1 MKETRCARC
10 NHSLAYHA
18 EGGCGYVPVG
28 LGRCLCD
35 ARLRTPE
42 VVTPEVAKPDLKQV
56 GGDHY
61 LRAIQIWDIVEV
73 WELGYFRG
81 SVLKYLLRAGNKGSK
96 VEDLK
101 KARHFL
107 DRAIEIAEREGM

>member
-1 MKETRCARC
+1 MATCENCA
-10 NHSLAYHA
+10 HQVSYHDRL
-18 EGGCGYVPVG
+18 GCSVFPCACPSQRRAAAVDQAID
-28 LGRCLCD
+28 RQ
-35 ARLRTPE
+35 TI
-42 VVTPEVAKPDLKQV
+42 KPDPKQV
-56 GGDHY
+56 GGSHY

-107 DRAIEIAEREGM
+107 DRAIEIAEREG